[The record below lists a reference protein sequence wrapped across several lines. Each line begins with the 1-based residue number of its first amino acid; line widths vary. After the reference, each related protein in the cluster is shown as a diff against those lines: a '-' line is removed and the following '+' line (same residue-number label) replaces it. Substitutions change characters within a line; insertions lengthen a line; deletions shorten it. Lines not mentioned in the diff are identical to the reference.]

1 MDVIGKTVTS
11 KGTGARGQI
20 TEVKGNKVFVNF
32 ESGGLIPVPI
42 DKIDGLLI
50 MDQEIKNFLIEETNK
65 QRSAEKSY
73 RKKSP
78 STNTERLEFCL

>member
-32 ESGGLIPVPI
+32 ESGG
-42 DKIDGLLI
+42 
-50 MDQEIKNFLIEETNK
+50 
-65 QRSAEKSY
+65 
-73 RKKSP
+73 
-78 STNTERLEFCL
+78 